1 MKKVEVITLTDSH
14 LSKNTIEENI
24 SCFEQARKKA
34 KELKLKKV
42 HHIGDIFTNRS
53 GLTLDVLIAFT
64 RILEGFELD
73 GIELI
78 AIPGN
83 HDKVHLNVDSSYLD
97 IFKKEG
103 VFTVHSSPTITEGFS
118 DNLEIA
124 FLPYYK
130 EIDLYPE
137 QLKKTVSLIKDKKKK
152 TILLTHIAVNGVQ
165 NNDGSVIENDLDPN
179 LFNNFHKVF
188 IGHYH
193 NRSQVG
199 ANIFYTG
206 SAFPQ
211 NFGEDADK
219 GFTLIYSDGS
229 HEYFK
234 PQFKEY
240 IKLEVPFDQL
250 EDFIKEES
258 YTQLIEA
265 GNQVRFI
272 VSGEETQL
280 KSFDK
285 TRVTSLGFSIQ
296 LNDEK
301 VEEHIQEVE
310 EGKITTSFNM
320 DTIILGYQDFCIKNS
335 FDFTLGLKYLT
346 MLKNGNL

>member
-1 MKKVEVITLTDSH
+1 MKKVEVIALTDTH
-14 LSKNTIEENI
+14 LSKSTIEENI
-24 SCFEQARKKA
+24 SCFEQARIKA
-34 KELKLKKV
+34 KELGLKRV

-64 RILEGFELD
+64 RILQGFKED

-83 HDKVHLNVDSSYLD
+83 HDKVHLNVDASYLD
-97 IFKKEG
+97 IFITEG
-103 VFTVHSSPTITEGFS
+103 VFTVHANPTITEGFS
-118 DNLEIA
+118 DTLEIA

-130 EIDLYPE
+130 EVDLYPE
-137 QLKKTVSLIKDKKKK
+137 QLKKTVSLIKNKKKK
-152 TILLTHIAVNGVQ
+152 TILLTHVAVSGVQ

-199 ANIFYTG
+199 QNIFYTG

-219 GFTLIYSDGS
+219 GFTLIYSDGT

-234 PQFKEY
+234 PRFKEF

-250 EDFIKEES
+250 EDFIKEPS
-258 YTQLIEA
+258 YTDLIEV
-265 GNQVRFI
+265 GHQVRFV

-296 LNDEK
+296 LNDDK
-301 VEEHIQEVE
+301 VEEHIADVE

-320 DTIILGYQDFCIKNS
+320 DTIILGYQDFCVKNS
-335 FDFTLGLKYLT
+335 FDFELGLKYLT
-346 MLKNGNL
+346 LLKNGNL